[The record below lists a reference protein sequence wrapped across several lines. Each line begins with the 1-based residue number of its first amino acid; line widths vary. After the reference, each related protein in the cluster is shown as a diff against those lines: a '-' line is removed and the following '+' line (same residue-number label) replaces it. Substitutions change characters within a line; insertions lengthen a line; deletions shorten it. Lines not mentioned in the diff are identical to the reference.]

1 MSLRK
6 RIIINAG
13 SNWVSMA
20 VAAVVGL
27 VLLRVMWSEL
37 GKSSYGVWA
46 LLSTGLRYP
55 MILEGAFLLSTN
67 RFVAFY
73 RNDTKE
79 LNRFVSASF
88 IMLTALAVLTIVAAV
103 LLSFVISDIFSSAIT
118 PKFAHDARITCIL
131 VGVTLAF
138 KIMEAT
144 FSGALRGYQYH
155 TRSNAV
161 VITANLLR
169 AVLTVGLLVAWKS
182 IIAVQ
187 LAFGITAAISAL
199 SMYFVA
205 RKSIAGFRINV
216 LKVNRETIR
225 ELFRHTGHATAR
237 SGSMI
242 FMFST
247 LALLVGK
254 VGSAEDVAVYDVA
267 SRILGFVRGFLVG
280 AQNVFLPAVTSLYA
294 NGQIETIKA
303 VVKKGTRI
311 NSVLTCAS
319 LILLV
324 VFAEE
329 FLTFLLGGDV
339 PSNTAI
345 VMRVLIMSVVAR
357 GFFGIWFPSLVG
369 IGHLRGLTIAA
380 ITAAISVILLELV
393 LLRGFVTVTVP
404 MAPAIALVIVLWAKT
419 GLWLPFYGLHKLG
432 IRPFEYLKDSLYQ
445 PLAASLVSIAVILV
459 LNSVLLKGTFHWLV
473 MLVLATVVVMVTFT
487 FISMRKEA
495 VDLFLAVRTR
505 LAGAKEHQI

>member
-1 MSLRK
+1 M
-6 RIIINAG
+6 NAG
-13 SNWVSMA
+13 SNWASMVA
-20 VAAVVGL
+20 AAVVGL
-27 VLLRVMWSEL
+27 VLLRVMWTEL
-37 GKSSYGVWA
+37 GRSSYGVWA

-73 RNDTKE
+73 RDNVKE

-88 IMLTALAVLTIVAAV
+88 VILTALAVLTVAVAA
-103 LLSFVISDIFSSAIT
+103 LLSFFVSDIFKAIT
-118 PKFAHDARITCIL
+118 AELARDAQITCIL

-138 KIMEAT
+138 KIVGAT
-144 FSGALRGYQYH
+144 FSGALQGCQYYTH
-155 TRSNAV
+155 YNAV

-182 IIAVQ
+182 IIGVQ
-187 LAFGITAAISAL
+187 LAFGITAAMSAL
-199 SMYFVA
+199 AMYFVA

-216 LKVNRETIR
+216 LKVNGKTIR

-267 SRILGFVRGFLVG
+267 SRILDFVRGFLVG

-303 VVKKGTRI
+303 VIKKGTRI

-357 GFFGIWFPSLVG
+357 GFFGIWLPALVG

-380 ITAAISVILLELV
+380 IAAAISAILLELI
-393 LLRGFVTVTVP
+393 LLRGFVAVP
-404 MAPAIALVIVLWAKT
+404 MAPAIALVVVLWAYM
-419 GLWLPFYGLHKLG
+419 GLWLPLYGLRKLG
-432 IRPFEYLKDSLYQ
+432 IRPYEYLKDSLYQ
-445 PLAASLVSIAVILV
+445 PLAASIVSITV
-459 LNSVLLKGTFHWLV
+459 LWVLSRVLLRGTVHWLV
-473 MLVLATVVVMVTFT
+473 MLILAIIVVMASFT
-487 FISMRKEA
+487 AISLRKETA
-495 VDLFLAVRTR
+495 DLILAARKR
-505 LAGAKEHQI
+505 FEGKKEY

>member
-13 SNWVSMA
+13 SNWASMA

-55 MILEGAFLLSTN
+55 MIIEGAFLLSTN

-88 IMLTALAVLTIVAAV
+88 VILTALAVLTVAVAA
-103 LLSFVISDIFSSAIT
+103 LLSFFVSDIFKAIT
-118 PKFAHDARITCIL
+118 AELARDAQITCIL

-138 KIMEAT
+138 KIVGAT
-144 FSGALRGYQYH
+144 FSGALQGCQYYTH
-155 TRSNAV
+155 YNAV

-169 AVLTVGLLVAWKS
+169 AVLTVGLLVAWKRS

-199 SMYFVA
+199 SMFVVA

-216 LKVNRETIR
+216 LKVDREAIR

-303 VVKKGTRI
+303 VIKKGTRI
-311 NSVLTCAS
+311 NSVLPCAS

-324 VFAEE
+324 VFAEK

-339 PSNTAI
+339 PSNTVT

-357 GFFGIWFPSLVG
+357 GFFGIWLPALVG

-380 ITAAISVILLELV
+380 ITAAISAILLELI
-393 LLRGFVTVTVP
+393 LLQGFVAVP
-404 MAPAIALVIVLWAKT
+404 MAPAIALVVVLWAYM

-432 IRPFEYLKDSLYQ
+432 IRPYEYLKDSLSQ
-445 PLAASLVSIAVILV
+445 PLAASVVSITALWV
-459 LNSVLLKGTFHWLV
+459 LSRVLLRGNVHWIVALT
-473 MLVLATVVVMVTFT
+473 LSTVVVMVSFT
-487 FISMRKEA
+487 AISLRKETA
-495 VDLFLAVRTR
+495 DLILAVRRKLT
-505 LAGAKEHQI
+505 GEKEH

>member
-6 RIIINAG
+6 RIIMNAG
-13 SNWVSMA
+13 SNWASMA
-20 VAAVVGL
+20 VTAVVGL

-73 RNDTKE
+73 RDNVKE

-88 IMLTALAVLTIVAAV
+88 VILTALAVLTVAVAA
-103 LLSFVISDIFSSAIT
+103 LLSFFVSDIFKAIT
-118 PKFAHDARITCIL
+118 AELARDAQITCIL

-138 KIMEAT
+138 KIVGAT
-144 FSGALRGYQYH
+144 FSGSLQGCQYYTH
-155 TRSNAV
+155 YNAV

-199 SMYFVA
+199 SMFFVA

-216 LKVNRETIR
+216 LKVNRKTIR

-254 VGSAEDVAVYDVA
+254 VGSAEDVAVYYIA
-267 SRILGFVRGFLVG
+267 SWLPGFVRG
-280 AQNVFLPAVTSLYA
+280 
-294 NGQIETIKA
+294 
-303 VVKKGTRI
+303 
-311 NSVLTCAS
+311 
-319 LILLV
+319 LL
-324 VFAEE
+324 A
-329 FLTFLLGGDV
+329 
-339 PSNTAI
+339 
-345 VMRVLIMSVVAR
+345 
-357 GFFGIWFPSLVG
+357 
-369 IGHLRGLTIAA
+369 
-380 ITAAISVILLELV
+380 
-393 LLRGFVTVTVP
+393 
-404 MAPAIALVIVLWAKT
+404 
-419 GLWLPFYGLHKLG
+419 
-432 IRPFEYLKDSLYQ
+432 
-445 PLAASLVSIAVILV
+445 
-459 LNSVLLKGTFHWLV
+459 
-473 MLVLATVVVMVTFT
+473 
-487 FISMRKEA
+487 
-495 VDLFLAVRTR
+495 
-505 LAGAKEHQI
+505 

>member
-1 MSLRK
+1 M
-6 RIIINAG
+6 NAG
-13 SNWVSMA
+13 SNWASMA
-20 VAAVVGL
+20 VAAAVGL

-55 MILEGAFLLSTN
+55 MIIEGAFLLSTN

-73 RNDTKE
+73 RDNIKE

-88 IMLTALAVLTIVAAV
+88 VILTALAVLTVAVAA
-103 LLSFVISDIFSSAIT
+103 LLSFFVSDIFTAIT
-118 PKFAHDARITCIL
+118 AELARDAQITCIL

-138 KIMEAT
+138 KIVGAT
-144 FSGALRGYQYH
+144 FSGALQGCQYYTH
-155 TRSNAV
+155 YNAV

-199 SMYFVA
+199 SMFFVA

-216 LKVNRETIR
+216 LKVSRKTIR

-267 SRILGFVRGFLVG
+267 SRILGFVLGFLAG
-280 AQNVFLPAVTSLYA
+280 AQNVFLPAVTSLHA

-303 VVKKGTRI
+303 VIKKGTRI
-311 NSVLTCAS
+311 SSVLTCAS

-329 FLTFLLGGDV
+329 FLTFLLEGDV
-339 PSNTAI
+339 PSNTVT

-357 GFFGIWFPSLVG
+357 GFFGIWLPALVG

-380 ITAAISVILLELV
+380 ITTAISAILLELI
-393 LLRGFVTVTVP
+393 LLQGFVTIP
-404 MAPAIALVIVLWAKT
+404 MAPAIALVVVLWAYM

-432 IRPFEYLKDSLYQ
+432 IRPYEYLKDSLYQ
-445 PLAASLVSIAVILV
+445 PLAASLVSITALWV
-459 LNSVLLKGTFHWLV
+459 LNSVLLRGNVHWMV
-473 MLVLATVVVMVTFT
+473 MLILSIVVVMASFT
-487 FISMRKEA
+487 AISLRKEKA
-495 VDLFLAVRTR
+495 DLILAVRRKLT
-505 LAGAKEHQI
+505 GEKEH

>member
-1 MSLRK
+1 M
-6 RIIINAG
+6 NVG
-13 SNWVSMA
+13 SNWASMV

-27 VLLRVMWSEL
+27 VLLRVMWTEL
-37 GKSSYGVWA
+37 GRSSYGVWA

-88 IMLTALAVLTIVAAV
+88 IILTALAALTVVAAV
-103 LLSFVISDIFSSAIT
+103 LLSFVISDIFSAIT
-118 PKFAHDARITCIL
+118 PEFAHDAKITCIL

-138 KIMEAT
+138 KIVEAT

-169 AVLTVGLLVAWKS
+169 AALTVGLLVVVAWKS

-199 SMYFVA
+199 LMFVVA

-237 SGSMI
+237 SGSVI

-267 SRILGFVRGFLVG
+267 SRILGFARGFLVG

-294 NGQIETIKA
+294 NGQIEKIKA
-303 VVKKGTRI
+303 VIKKGTRV
-311 NSVLTCAS
+311 NSVLTCAL

-357 GFFGIWFPSLVG
+357 GFFGIWLPSLVG

-380 ITAAISVILLELV
+380 IAAAISAILLELI
-393 LLRGFVTVTVP
+393 LLQGFVAVP
-404 MAPAIALVIVLWAKT
+404 MAPAIALVVVLWAYM

-432 IRPFEYLKDSLYQ
+432 IRPYEYLKDSLSQ
-445 PLAASLVSIAVILV
+445 PLAASIVSIAVILV
-459 LNSVLLKGTFHWLV
+459 LNSVLLKGTVHWLV

-487 FISMRKEA
+487 FISVRKEA

>member
-1 MSLRK
+1 M
-6 RIIINAG
+6 
-13 SNWVSMA
+13 V

-27 VLLRVMWSEL
+27 VLLRVMWTEL
-37 GKSSYGVWA
+37 GRSSYGVWA

-88 IMLTALAVLTIVAAV
+88 IMLTALAVLTVVAAV
-103 LLSFVISDIFSSAIT
+103 LLSFVISDIFSAIT
-118 PKFAHDARITCIL
+118 PEFAHDARITCIL

-138 KIMEAT
+138 KIVEAA

-169 AVLTVGLLVAWKS
+169 AVLTVGLLVVVAWKS

-199 SMYFVA
+199 SMFVVA

-237 SGSMI
+237 SGSMV

-294 NGQIETIKA
+294 NGQIEKIKA
-303 VVKKGTRI
+303 VIKKGTRV

-345 VMRVLIMSVVAR
+345 VVRVLIMSVVAR
-357 GFFGIWFPSLVG
+357 GFFGIWLPALVG

-380 ITAAISVILLELV
+380 IAAAISAILLELI
-393 LLRGFVTVTVP
+393 LLQGFVAVP
-404 MAPAIALVIVLWAKT
+404 MAPAIALVVVLWAYM

-432 IRPFEYLKDSLYQ
+432 IRPYEYLKDSLSQ
-445 PLAASLVSIAVILV
+445 PLAASIVSIAVILV
-459 LNSVLLKGTFHWLV
+459 LNSVLLKGTVHWLV

-487 FISMRKEA
+487 FISVRKEA